1 MFCVFFIVPRL
12 GIAKVWET
20 RVGLQESQAQELESC
35 GISVFLSFTSEKEYV
50 GNLSWC
56 EL

>member
-50 GNLSWC
+50 GNLWWC